1 MGQRISPFLI
11 GIAASKHPEALMN
24 ILLHPPGCY
33 LVRIW
38 YLLPFPSNILAIL
51 AKGTIFVFSSYTYM
65 ALSNVGFL
73 AAAQVAV
80 GGVVLSQM
88 VNIQLR
94 HANRI
99 PLLKLVTFHR
109 RIQLLTTAFNQV
121 HSTMMVS
128 ILMTVLTTQITSTL
142 KLVHIVKGND
152 DSNVGVRLYFI
163 RVLISSIITINI
175 VFGFLADVNY
185 FSLKFVGQLRRIAS
199 SSKPGFKRYQVLWKM
214 TNSLQVL
221 KIQFGSDNYID
232 ILTPIIF
239 QQFATGRV
247 IDALL
252 LA

>member
-11 GIAASKHPEALMN
+11 GIAAAKHPEVLMN
-24 ILLHPPGCY
+24 VLLYPPGSY
-33 LVRIW
+33 LVKIW
-38 YLLPFPSNILAIL
+38 YILPFPKISSILS
-51 AKGTIFVFSSYTYM
+51 KGTIFVFSTWTYM
-65 ALSNVGFL
+65 ALTNVGFL
-73 AAAQVAV
+73 AGAQVAV

-99 PLLKLVTFHR
+99 PLLKLVTFYR
-109 RIQLLTTAFNQV
+109 RIQLLTKAFNQV
-121 HSTMMVS
+121 HSTMVVS

-152 DSNVGVRLYFI
+152 DSNVGVRLYFV
-163 RVLISSIITINI
+163 RVLITSIIVINI

-185 FSLKFVGQLRRIAS
+185 FSLEFLGQLKRIAN
-199 SSKPGFKRYQVLWKM
+199 SSKPGLRSYQVLRKM

-247 IDALL
+247 IDSLL